1 MQIITHRLEIST
13 VCPLICLSPTF
24 KKQDYA
30 KTISQFGKN
39 SELQLQVNLLSHHLI
54 QQKNGTFQLDNL
66 LNKPFHT
73 FCYYFFYLL
82 QMTKGAIFN
91 INSLNKKKRPFF
103 HFLLHE
109 SSIKVPIT
117 NDKLKG
123 LCTAMYSK
131 AKKNKKKKG

>member
-1 MQIITHRLEIST
+1 
-13 VCPLICLSPTF
+13 
-24 KKQDYA
+24 
-30 KTISQFGKN
+30 
-39 SELQLQVNLLSHHLI
+39 
-54 QQKNGTFQLDNL
+54 
-66 LNKPFHT
+66 
-73 FCYYFFYLL
+73 
-82 QMTKGAIFN
+82 MTKGAFFN

-131 AKKNKKKKG
+131 AKKKTKKKDEKDVSFMLNNGQTSLIHLFRKIITIEPQKKDIVKKFSIRKEKI